1 MENQEL
7 QENLP
12 LTEDI
17 KKEIKSYI
25 EKNQPEMDWYG
36 FELDKKQI
44 QNILESGFDSWI
56 DELYEYNQ
64 EYIWE
69 LEDGLINDIIEQ
81 YTNDENEIDGDEI
94 REYCREF
101 ICVDMNIKNLLS
113 RIPDIT
119 CLIYL
124 YSNYDCCNSFDEFEK
139 ESYIYEVY
147 KRVKSGVDKNDYL
160 YEFENGAYGGSLFC
174 FAFQTDIKTCLELKE
189 QLKTGSKVLIP
200 KGTQFGFFS
209 SFQGAGSLFDKRTVK
224 DMKLNIKET
233 GKGYCSKYDYV
244 GIMADVEQHY
254 SMIDV
259 YGQNDFIDGQ
269 NVSIK

>member
-36 FELDKKQI
+36 FEMDKRQLKEL
-44 QNILESGFDSWI
+44 LENGFDNWI
-56 DELYEYNQ
+56 DELWEYNLD
-64 EYIWE
+64 YISG
-69 LEDGLINDIIEQ
+69 LEHYLIKDIIEQ
-81 YTNDENEIDGDEI
+81 YPEYDEDEI
-94 REYCREF
+94 TEYSREF
-101 ICVDMNIKNLLS
+101 VCVDMNLKNLLS
-113 RIPDIT
+113 KVPDIT

-124 YSNYDCCNSFDEFEK
+124 YSNYDCCNSFDEFEP

-147 KRVKSGVDKNDYL
+147 KRVKKGVDKKDYL

-174 FAFQTDIKTCLELKE
+174 FAFRTDIETYFDLQEK
-189 QLKTGSKVLIP
+189 LKTGKTVFIP

-233 GKGYCSKYDYV
+233 GKGYYPEYDHV

>member
-17 KKEIKSYI
+17 KKEIKTYI

-69 LEDGLINDIIEQ
+69 LEDCLINDLIEQ
-81 YTNDENEIDGDEI
+81 YPDNDDDEI
-94 REYCREF
+94 REYAREF

-113 RIPDIT
+113 KIPDIT
-119 CLIYL
+119 CLVYM
-124 YSNYDCCNSFDEFEK
+124 YSNYDCCNSFDDFDDK
-139 ESYIYEVY
+139 DGYLYQVY
-147 KRVKSGVDKNDYL
+147 KRVKSGVDKQDYL
-160 YEFENGAYGGSLFC
+160 YEFQNGAYGGSLFC
-174 FAFQTDIKTCLELKE
+174 FAFRTDIENYLELKK
-189 QLKTGSKVLIP
+189 QLETGSKISIP

-209 SFQGAGSLFDKRTVK
+209 SFQGAGSVFDKRTIK
-224 DMKLNIKET
+224 DVKLNIKET
-233 GKGYCSKYDYV
+233 GKGYYPEYDHV